1 MKNWNRIAF
10 IVAWSCFSSVAIS
23 QVTTYTVSNAHSHN
37 DYLGQSPF
45 YMAFEKG
52 FGSIEADV
60 FPVNGN
66 LCVAHSKNEIDTQRT
81 LQGLYLQPL
90 TKEFSTQKMR
100 KMNLL
105 IDIKEDHKTCLSL
118 LIKELEPLNTYLST
132 PEQENYLTIII
143 SGERPLPANYKD
155 YPAFIFFDSD
165 LKSKHT
171 PEEWKRVALVSLPFN
186 KISAWK
192 GTDDLAKKD
201 EKSVKTVIDNVHQ
214 AGKPVRFWA
223 APDTELSWSWQ
234 MKLKADFIGTDK
246 ITELSDFLS
255 KKND

>member
-155 YPAFIFFDSD
+155 YPAFIFF
-165 LKSKHT
+165 
-171 PEEWKRVALVSLPFN
+171 
-186 KISAWK
+186 
-192 GTDDLAKKD
+192 
-201 EKSVKTVIDNVHQ
+201 
-214 AGKPVRFWA
+214 
-223 APDTELSWSWQ
+223 
-234 MKLKADFIGTDK
+234 
-246 ITELSDFLS
+246 
-255 KKND
+255 